1 MVKVSFIVEGDVEK
15 ILIEALVPWFKERG
29 ITKVGPVINVR
40 GGGNLCPGNIDL
52 YIEQAKVWN
61 PAKILILTDLECDSC
76 VTQTKT
82 RVGNCK
88 ECVVIVARKAIEA
101 WFLADTLLLEN
112 LLKGKIVPYEVPEK
126 TELMPF
132 DVLKQ
137 LFLDKTGRGISKKM
151 LARRSVQY
159 FSPERAASH
168 PDCPSAAYFI
178 RKIDEIGRIPME
190 S

>member
-76 VTQTKT
+76 VTQTKK

-88 ECVVIVARKAIEA
+88 ESVVIVARNRMLNAELLNVQNA
-101 WFLADTLLLEN
+101 LNGLFNRADL
-112 LLKGKIVPYEVPEK
+112 IQSSPVEVSNIQE
-126 TELMPF
+126 
-132 DVLKQ
+132 Q
-137 LFLDKTGRGISKKM
+137 
-151 LARRSVQY
+151 
-159 FSPERAASH
+159 
-168 PDCPSAAYFI
+168 
-178 RKIDEIGRIPME
+178 IDRVR
-190 S
+190 